1 MVGRLL
7 TGVTGTMNFGK
18 RGLKTKRRIE
28 GVAGTMIGEGIVE
41 RGDRREGRAY
51 LPITFNLK

>member
-7 TGVTGTMNFGK
+7 TGVTGMMNFGK
-18 RGLKTKRRIE
+18 RGLKTKRRI

-51 LPITFNLK
+51 LLITFNLK